1 MILYLLYIILII
13 LYVNGNIYL
22 FDNKNKFESIDS
34 NNSNLTLIEFLSQY
48 KTKTKNYNNDPENYN
63 NYISS
68 PTGIVFKDKVRMMYE
83 FPLVNSKH
91 GIFDTFLYPSAISN
105 DIDKFGINTNLV
117 IKNKDGFSINT
128 AITADSFKLLMN
140 NNGWYFN
147 SYQDFG
153 VDYKYLVNSYSEF
166 SKKIALTIYKDLVN
180 LNEDS
185 YFNRVQAALNFIQF
199 LPYGLPEFD
208 SEEWYY
214 FGIATPPE
222 SFILGYSDCDSK
234 SIFFASIVIH
244 LIPPENI
251 ILVNCTVNSTN
262 ESTNGEH
269 MMVAVS
275 NLDINGELIYH
286 NSRNYLLLETT
297 APIKIGNFEWEAFK
311 TNKIISLV

>member
-1 MILYLLYIILII
+1 MILYILFIIFII
-13 LYVNGNIYL
+13 LYLNGNIYL
-22 FDNKNKFESIDS
+22 FENKNKFESI
-34 NNSNLTLIEFLSQY
+34 NSNLTLINFLSQY
-48 KTKTKNYNNDPENYN
+48 KNKTKNYNKAPENYN
-63 NYISS
+63 SYIKS
-68 PTGIVFKDKVRMMYE
+68 PTGIIFKDKVRMIYE
-83 FPLVNSKH
+83 FPLVNSKYA
-91 GIFDTFLYPSAISN
+91 IFDKFLHPSTISN
-105 DIDKFGINTNLV
+105 EIDKFGIDTDLI
-117 IKNKDGFSINT
+117 IKNEDGFSLNNAINEN
-128 AITADSFKLLMN
+128 SFKLLMN

-147 SYQDFG
+147 SFIDCG
-153 VDYKYLVNSYSEF
+153 VDYKYLVYAYSEF
-166 SKKIALTIYKDLVN
+166 SKKIALTIYKELSN

-208 SEEWYY
+208 SEKWYY

-234 SIFFASIVIH
+234 SIFFASIILH

-275 NLDINGELIYH
+275 NLDINGESIYH
-286 NSRNYLLLETT
+286 NGINYLLLETT
-297 APIKIGNFEWEAFK
+297 APIKIGNFDWVEFQ